1 MEQGYIPKTLS
12 FDDEAR
18 QKLITGITKISKAV
32 KSTLGPLGKTVL
44 LESPNHTSGMTVT
57 KDGVTVAE
65 SVFLNDPIENL
76 AVRMMKEASSR
87 TAQSAGDGTTTAIV
101 LTEALV
107 KAGQQTLTSESNT
120 TEVIRY
126 INEHTAVIIDG
137 LQTAS
142 KKVTEERLLDV
153 ASISANNDKTIGKI
167 IKDAYTQVGINGM
180 VTVEKSMTA
189 QTYAEVTNGIKIAR
203 GWSSNLFINNQ
214 KKDECI
220 LEDVK
225 ILVCD
230 AEINSILQI
239 ENVLKPV
246 INNGDKLLIIAPCST
261 NVINT
266 LAANVVRNGL
276 KFCNIAPPQF
286 GYKQHELMQD
296 IAMSVGAKYY
306 SEKTGDDLSLITP
319 HDLGHAD
326 KVIAGEHSTVI
337 FKKDNNTPELNNRI
351 EELKVQQKNTKD
363 KSTKEFIKERIASLA
378 GAIGCIYVGGNS
390 EMEQKEKYD
399 RVDDSV
405 CAVRSALEEGIL
417 AGGGIALFRE
427 SMMLRA
433 ETKNQDEK
441 DAVLILEAALRSPL
455 IQILDNAGKS
465 REKVVEQLYNKK
477 YNYGYDV
484 KNNKY
489 GDMYKLGVIDPL
501 KVTKNALTNAV
512 SVATT
517 ILSTNAI
524 VTNMRA

>member
-1 MEQGYIPKTLS
+1 MI
-12 FDDEAR
+12 
-18 QKLITGITKISKAV
+18 
-32 KSTLGPLGKTVL
+32 
-44 LESPNHTSGMTVT
+44 
-57 KDGVTVAE
+57 
-65 SVFLNDPIENL
+65 
-76 AVRMMKEASSR
+76 
-87 TAQSAGDGTTTAIV
+87 
-101 LTEALV
+101 
-107 KAGQQTLTSESNT
+107 
-120 TEVIRY
+120 
-126 INEHTAVIIDG
+126 
-137 LQTAS
+137 
-142 KKVTEERLLDV
+142 
-153 ASISANNDKTIGKI
+153 
-167 IKDAYTQVGINGM
+167 
-180 VTVEKSMTA
+180 
-189 QTYAEVTNGIKIAR
+189 
-203 GWSSNLFINNQ
+203 W
-214 KKDECI
+214 
-220 LEDVK
+220 
-225 ILVCD
+225 
-230 AEINSILQI
+230 
-239 ENVLKPV
+239 
-246 INNGDKLLIIAPCST
+246 APFST

-306 SEKTGDDLSLITP
+306 SEKTGDDLSLITL

-337 FKKDNNTPELNNRI
+337 FKKDNNTPELNDRI
-351 EELKVQQKNTKD
+351 AELKVQQKNTKD

-427 SMMLRA
+427 SLKLKA
-433 ETKNQDEK
+433 KTKNQDEK
-441 DAVLILEAALRSPL
+441 DAVLILESALRSPL
-455 IQILDNAGKS
+455 IQILNNAGKNND
-465 REKVVEQLYNKK
+465 KVIDQVFDKK

-489 GDMYKLGVIDPL
+489 GDMYEMGVIDPL